1 MAEEESLREIVADLI
16 AVMHLQAKE
25 LEKLVVQIEQV
36 TDRLPG
42 ENRLSLV
49 VSELSELKTRTERS
63 SASTGVSASS
73 LERRLPVA
81 SRSVT
86 TVSIS
91 SLTPA
96 IRRR

>member
-16 AVMHLQAKE
+16 AVLHLQAKE

-49 VSELSELKTRTERS
+49 VSELSVLKTRIQK
-63 SASTGVSASS
+63 
-73 LERRLPVA
+73 LEILAGDQKSP
-81 SRSVT
+81 
-86 TVSIS
+86 
-91 SLTPA
+91 
-96 IRRR
+96 

>member
-16 AVMHLQAKE
+16 AVLQLQAKE

-49 VSELSELKTRTERS
+49 VSELSELKTRIQK
-63 SASTGVSASS
+63 
-73 LERRLPVA
+73 LEILAGDQKSP
-81 SRSVT
+81 
-86 TVSIS
+86 
-91 SLTPA
+91 
-96 IRRR
+96 

>member
-16 AVMHLQAKE
+16 AVLYLQAKE

-49 VSELSELKTRTERS
+49 VSELSELKTRIQK
-63 SASTGVSASS
+63 
-73 LERRLPVA
+73 LEILAGDQKSP
-81 SRSVT
+81 
-86 TVSIS
+86 
-91 SLTPA
+91 
-96 IRRR
+96 

>member
-16 AVMHLQAKE
+16 AVLHLQAKE

-49 VSELSELKTRTERS
+49 VSELSELKTRIQK
-63 SASTGVSASS
+63 
-73 LERRLPVA
+73 LEILAGDQKSP
-81 SRSVT
+81 
-86 TVSIS
+86 
-91 SLTPA
+91 
-96 IRRR
+96 

>member
-1 MAEEESLREIVADLI
+1 MAEEESLRKIVADLI

-49 VSELSELKTRTERS
+49 VSELSELKTRIQKLEILAGDQKSPQS
-63 SASTGVSASS
+63 SPWG
-73 LERRLPVA
+73 
-81 SRSVT
+81 
-86 TVSIS
+86 
-91 SLTPA
+91 
-96 IRRR
+96 

>member
-16 AVMHLQAKE
+16 AVLHLQAKE

-49 VSELSELKTRTERS
+49 VSELSELKTRIQK
-63 SASTGVSASS
+63 
-73 LERRLPVA
+73 LEILAGDQKAP
-81 SRSVT
+81 
-86 TVSIS
+86 
-91 SLTPA
+91 
-96 IRRR
+96 